1 MSTHDYYRS
10 LGLDPTA
17 DSTSLVRE
25 IGRLEWGADARR
37 PERADELRQARH
49 ILGDPDRRA
58 RYDALLAEEHRR
70 AAASRP
76 AATAAGATGATA
88 AWGPAGQTAAPDT
101 FSAATPHSAS
111 GPNAAPAP
119 GHPEPEQDARNDKK
133 KEPKRRGLLPVIAG
147 TALATAAVCALIGA
161 GAWWATGSEGDGEAE
176 SAAPATVTE
185 TVTTT
190 ASPSEAPEDA
200 RLGEVRALAEEFVG
214 LREREQIEGFIRAHG
229 VPNQL
234 DKQVDHHL
242 GEGKDFSPEAVFGT
256 PEPKVLDVVD
266 GTPNFATRYAVEGVP
281 TTQSLADHGV
291 TALYLVTV
299 GNAGNDQETASL
311 AFVERDGGLQYI
323 RVSRP
328 AQTFTP
334 EQMDHVFSQDGDLGA
349 VEF

>member
-10 LGLDPTA
+10 LGLDPAA
-17 DSTSLVRE
+17 DSASLVRE

-37 PERADELRQARH
+37 PERAEELRQARH

-76 AATAAGATGATA
+76 AATAAGATGATS
-88 AWGPAGQTAAPDT
+88 AWGPAGQAAAPDT
-101 FSAATPHSAS
+101 FSAAAA
-111 GPNAAPAP
+111 PNAAPAP
-119 GHPEPEQDARNDKK
+119 EPEQDAGNAKK
-133 KEPKRRGLLPVIAG
+133 KEPERRGLLPVIAG

-161 GAWWATGSEGDGEAE
+161 GAWWATGSENAGET
-176 SAAPATVTE
+176 AAPETVTE
-185 TVTTT
+185 TATTT

-266 GTPNFATRYAVEGVP
+266 GTANFATRYAVEGVP
-281 TTQSLADHGV
+281 ATQSLADHGV

-311 AFVERDGGLQYI
+311 AFMERDDGGLQYI
-323 RVSRP
+323 RVGRP

-334 EQMDHVFSQDGDLGA
+334 EQMDHVFSEDGDLGA

>member
-10 LGLDPTA
+10 LGLDPAA
-17 DSTSLVRE
+17 DSASLVRE

-37 PERADELRQARH
+37 PERAQELHQARH

-58 RYDALLAEEHRR
+58 RYDALLAEERRR
-70 AAASRP
+70 AAAPQGS
-76 AATAAGATGATA
+76 ATAAGATAAGATA
-88 AWGPAGQTAAPDT
+88 AGTPAGQAAATNSFTAAP
-101 FSAATPHSAS
+101 
-111 GPNAAPAP
+111 PAP
-119 GHPEPEQDARNDKK
+119 HTSPAPEQEHDEEK
-133 KEPKRRGLLPVIAG
+133 KEPERRGLLPVIAG

-161 GAWWATGSEGDGEAE
+161 GAWWATGSESGADGET
-176 SAAPATVTE
+176 AASETATE

-190 ASPSEAPEDA
+190 ASPSEAPDDA

-214 LREREQIEGFIRAHG
+214 LRERDQIEGFIRAHG

-266 GTPNFATRYAVEGVP
+266 AMPNFATRYAVEGVP
-281 TTQSLADHGV
+281 AAQSLADHGV

-311 AFVERDGGLQYI
+311 AFMERDGGLQYI
-323 RVSRP
+323 RVGRP

-334 EQMDHVFSQDGDLGA
+334 EDMDHVFSEDGDLGA